1 MVEALSLV
9 RPVLATPTRAFVPD
23 ALLGLAN
30 PASASAHRQLDCI
43 DFGIDPPVHT
53 LPFFYVHDGPD
64 SVIPMA
70 PLVHLQLH

>member
-30 PASASAHRQLDCI
+30 PASASAHRRLDCI
-43 DFGIDPPVHT
+43 DPPVPT